1 MKTTVRL
8 RLTALY
14 GGLFLLGGIALL
26 TVTYFLT
33 AHQLERQPFS
43 PLRPRVQLPPNAPP
57 FLQDLIK
64 QARDQQT
71 DTALHELVVQSA
83 IALAIVVVIALA
95 LGWLVAGRVLRPLRD
110 ITATAHRLSTSN
122 LSERINL
129 RAPHDELK
137 ELADTIDAMLDRIST
152 AFEAQR
158 RFVANASHE
167 LRTPLTVQRAALD
180 VALADPEPTVS
191 ALRTMGQR
199 IRTAT
204 EAQEHLIGGL
214 LTLARSEQGVEQ
226 YEEVDLAD
234 VAHEA
239 IAALGHHGLR
249 ISSRLSPAPM
259 YGDATLIERLTANLV
274 ENAARHNVECG
285 WISVETGRFDG
296 LATLCVANSGQRVP
310 QSQVPLLFEP
320 FRRHPAGRMADG
332 TGHGLG
338 LSIVAAIVAAHHGH
352 YEAAARPDGGLH
364 ITVALPAVDLA
375 QE

>member
-14 GGLFLLGGIALL
+14 GGLFLLGGVALL
-26 TVTYFLT
+26 AVTYVLT
-33 AHQLERQPFS
+33 ARRLAEQPFS
-43 PLRPRVQLPPNAPP
+43 PLQPKVQLPAGMPS
-57 FLQDLIK
+57 FVVDMIQR
-64 QARDQQT
+64 ARKQQT
-71 DTALHELVVQSA
+71 DQALHELLVQSA
-83 IALAIVVVIALA
+83 IALAIVVVIALV
-95 LGWLVAGRVLRPLRD
+95 LGWLVAGRVLRPLRE
-110 ITATAHRLSTSN
+110 ITTTAHRLSTRN
-122 LSERINL
+122 LNERINL
-129 RAPHDELK
+129 RGPHDELK

-214 LTLARSEQGVEQ
+214 LTLARSEQGIEQ
-226 YEEVDLAD
+226 YERVDLAE

-239 IAALGHHGLR
+239 IAALDHHGLR
-249 ISSRLSPAPM
+249 ISSRLGQAQL
-259 YGDATLIERLTANLV
+259 YGDATLIERLAVNLV
-274 ENAARHNVECG
+274 ENAARHNGENG
-285 WISVETGRFDG
+285 WIDIETGWADG
-296 LATLCVANSGQRVP
+296 AASLRVANSGPRVP
-310 QSQVPLLFEP
+310 PGQVPLLFEP
-320 FRRHPAGRMADG
+320 FRRHPAGRTADG

-338 LSIVAAIVAAHHGH
+338 LSIVAAIVAAHHGR
-352 YEAAARPDGGLH
+352 YDAAARPDGGLD
-364 ITVALPAVDLA
+364 IVVSLPG
-375 QE
+375 